1 MGGKADGIFSGVRTV
16 WAVGPSPRQG
26 SGFADA
32 VRSPQLLNTQMEDKA
47 VPWTKHHDLSDFRHS
62 GGNTYWAGFCLF
74 VCFVF

>member
-32 VRSPQLLNTQMEDKA
+32 VRSPQLLNTQMEDKGRLRGDCGLLQASVA
-47 VPWTKHHDLSDFRHS
+47 VT
-62 GGNTYWAGFCLF
+62 
-74 VCFVF
+74 